1 MKLDTREKERF
12 KNAIISISPN
22 SYASLYLLN
31 SFFIYLFIYFYKKF
45 RNLDCFSLINW
56 DFSLILF
63 SNVLI
68 INSLFFSCV
77 KLIYV
82 FLKAKAQHNH
92 GH

>member
-1 MKLDTREKERF
+1 MKLDTREKEGF
-12 KNAIISISPN
+12 KNVIISVIPN
-22 SYASLYLLN
+22 SYVSLYLLK
-31 SFFIYLFIYFYKKF
+31 SIFFYYKKF

-56 DFSLILF
+56 HFSLILF

-82 FLKAKAQHNH
+82 FLKAKVQYNH